1 MDQSKISLAEAQRVL
16 RLRLKRE
23 AGAEQQQIDR
33 EQLKNMLGVDDE
45 TLNGLLESAAQTD
58 RFGFDRSARLSLGLA
73 AATAFAIFSLLGGG
87 MRITSNFDNRP
98 TRVSEARGS
107 EVHVIALG
115 PEGMPL
121 EVIAP
126 AEAPR
131 PPEPAT
137 SHETFAEVDVALAE
151 AEVARAEAEARR
163 AIAESAAAEA
173 AIAGVEA
180 ARERS
185 VIKTSISRDKAVIT
199 VRSL

>member
-1 MDQSKISLAEAQRVL
+1 MDQSKISLAEALRVL

-33 EQLKNMLGVDDE
+33 EQLKNMLGIDDE

-73 AATAFAIFSLLGGG
+73 ATAFALFTLLGGG
-87 MRITSNFDNRP
+87 TRITSNFDNRP
-98 TRVSEARGS
+98 TRVSEARES

-115 PEGMPL
+115 PEGMPV
-121 EVIAP
+121 EIVAP

-131 PPEPAT
+131 PPKPPMN
-137 SHETFAEVDVALAE
+137 HETFAEVDRALAE
-151 AEVARAEAEARR
+151 VEVARAEAEAEK
-163 AIAESAAAEA
+163 AIAEAAAAEA

-180 ARERS
+180 ATERS